1 MQSPPQSQRPS
12 VDEPDDPSYSGSAVA
27 DIASVVSVFD
37 FRVEVEWSP
46 GEIVVDRSA
55 IKTIGSRSEPRQ
67 SGSILIL
74 SLDRAIVTFPAFPPH
89 RCSAEPDVLYFIS
102 WLTDFALVLF
112 VFAGTRHLAEQNASP
127 LLLGVL
133 GASFFL
139 ASAIS
144 NTCSGRVADR
154 IGRRIV
160 SLSGTGL
167 LFGSLVAVASVSAES
182 FWFHVAYTAV
192 GISVGLIY
200 PPIMAWL
207 GHGKR
212 GRSASRAYLWFCL
225 AFNSGMLSAQLT
237 GGWMFEQ
244 LGSRAPLLV
253 AMGLTAVSFFCLL
266 FLTESEVRHDGPK
279 PEPTVDE
286 TKDVCLARAFMRLN
300 WIANFGGMFSMSI
313 LWFLFPILV
322 VQLDVAPAVHGIV
335 LAAGRLVVMSSY
347 CAMYLLPLWQYRF
360 RFAALAQIAGCVG
373 LIVISQ
379 ADSVQALMFGVAA
392 LSVMMG
398 HNYFASLFYAAS
410 GHAPQRKGRAFG
422 LIEASL
428 GLGAAGGSFFGGLAG
443 SDLGSRAPFLIG
455 ASLVAVLLVAQAVA
469 YWKFVR
475 PIRRTRDLR
484 DGEPTAAS
492 SASIEVV

>member
-1 MQSPPQSQRPS
+1 M
-12 VDEPDDPSYSGSAVA
+12 
-27 DIASVVSVFD
+27 
-37 FRVEVEWSP
+37 
-46 GEIVVDRSA
+46 
-55 IKTIGSRSEPRQ
+55 
-67 SGSILIL
+67 
-74 SLDRAIVTFPAFPPH
+74 
-89 RCSAEPDVLYFIS
+89 LYFIS

-112 VFAGTRHLAEQNASP
+112 VFAGTRSLAEQNASP

-154 IGRRIV
+154 VGRRVV
-160 SLSGTGL
+160 SLCGTGL
-167 LFGSLVAVASVSAES
+167 FFASLAAVASISAKS
-182 FWFHVAYTAV
+182 FWFHVAYAAV
-192 GISVGLIY
+192 GVSVGLIY

-212 GRSASRAYLWFCL
+212 GRSANRTYLWFCL

-244 LGSRAPLLV
+244 FGSRAPLLV
-253 AMGLTAVSFFCLL
+253 AMGLTAVSFSCLL
-266 FLTESEVRHDGPK
+266 FLTEPAVCRDA
-279 PEPTVDE
+279 PEPEPIADE
-286 TKDVCLARAFMRLN
+286 TKDACLARAFTRLN
-300 WIANFGGMFSMSI
+300 WIANFSGMFSMSI

-322 VQLDVAPAVHGIV
+322 VRLDVAPAVHGIV

-347 CAMYLLPLWQYRF
+347 CVMYLLPFWQYRF
-360 RFAALAQIAGCVG
+360 RFAALAQIVGGVG

-379 ADSVQALMFGVAA
+379 AHSVAGLMLGVAA
-392 LSVMMG
+392 LSAMMG
-398 HNYFASLFYAAS
+398 HNYFASLFYAAA
-410 GHAPQRKGRAFG
+410 GPAPQRKARAFG

-455 ASLVAVLLVAQAVA
+455 AALVALLLVAQAVA
-469 YWKFVR
+469 YWKLVR
-475 PIRRTRDLR
+475 PIRQRRDLR
-484 DGEPTAAS
+484 NAAPTAAS

>member
-1 MQSPPQSQRPS
+1 MVVLSP
-12 VDEPDDPSYSGSAVA
+12 
-27 DIASVVSVFD
+27 
-37 FRVEVEWSP
+37 
-46 GEIVVDRSA
+46 
-55 IKTIGSRSEPRQ
+55 T
-67 SGSILIL
+67 
-74 SLDRAIVTFPAFPPH
+74 SLVTFPACPPY
-89 RCSAEPDVLYFIS
+89 RCSAEPDVLYFIT
-102 WLTDFALVLF
+102 WLTDFALILF
-112 VFAGTRHLAEQNASP
+112 VFAGTRQLAEQNASP
-127 LLLGVL
+127 MLLGML

-139 ASAIS
+139 ACAIS

-154 IGRRIV
+154 VGRRVV

-167 LFGSLVAVASVSAES
+167 LFGSLAAVASISAGS
-182 FWFHVAYTAV
+182 FWFHVAYMAV

-212 GRSASRAYLWFCL
+212 GREASRAYLWFCL
-225 AFNSGMLSAQLT
+225 AFNFGMLSAQLT

-253 AMGLTAVSFFCLL
+253 AMGLTAVSFSCLL
-266 FLTESEVRHDGPK
+266 FLTEPEVRRKGPE

-322 VQLDVAPAVHGIV
+322 VQLDVAPAAHGIM
-335 LAAGRLVVMSSY
+335 LAAGRLVVMSSF
-347 CAMYLLPLWQYRF
+347 CAMYLLPFWQYRF
-360 RFAALAQIAGCVG
+360 RFAVIAQIVGCVG

-379 ADSVQALMFGVAA
+379 AHSVQTLMFGVAA
-392 LSVMMG
+392 LSAMMG

-410 GHAPQRKGRAFG
+410 GHAPQQKGHAFG

-428 GLGAAGGSFFGGLAG
+428 GLGAAGGSFFGGLAS

-455 ASLVAVLLVAQAVA
+455 ASLVAMLLFAQAVA
-469 YWKFVR
+469 YWKLIR
-475 PIRRTRDLR
+475 PIRQTPDLR
-484 DGEPTAAS
+484 DGEPAAAS